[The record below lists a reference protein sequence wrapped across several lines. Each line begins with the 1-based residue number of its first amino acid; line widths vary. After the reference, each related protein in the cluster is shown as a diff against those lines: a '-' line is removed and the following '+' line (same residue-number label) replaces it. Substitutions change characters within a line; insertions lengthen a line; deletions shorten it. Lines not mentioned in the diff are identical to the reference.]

1 MKNSHF
7 GLTIAVIA
15 TFSLT
20 GCETFKADLDKG
32 FTDLKTAFSSITLL
46 DAKPTAQHT
55 STASADQKTAPMD
68 AATGDPTNGTEATV
82 ADAAKPDAIT
92 LAANRAAC
100 PEVRIVDDLNQ
111 VHQFEDATA
120 PKDSET
126 ISTIR
131 MTNIKDYCSIVK
143 NNVAIDM
150 TVAFDGRLGPK
161 ARAKA
166 TDKPSFAYPY
176 FVAIT
181 NNQGNIIA
189 KEVFAVTMSYD
200 AGKNDE
206 TRTEQIRQ
214 LIPTGAGNPGSYRVL
229 VGFQLNDQEL
239 AYNRSLPAPSLT
251 PEPAQIEPAAG
262 AP

>member
-15 TFSLT
+15 AFGLS
-20 GCETFKADLDKG
+20 GCETFKADLDQG
-32 FTDLKTAFSSITLL
+32 FTDLKTAFSSMTLL
-46 DAKPTAQHT
+46 DAKPTAQ
-55 STASADQKTAPMD
+55 STAIASADKKPTPMD
-68 AATGDPTNGTEATV
+68 AATGDPTTETDATV
-82 ADAAKPDAIT
+82 ADAAKPDSIT
-92 LAANRAAC
+92 IAANRAAC

-111 VHQFEDATA
+111 VHQFEDAA
-120 PKDSET
+120 VPKDSEN
-126 ISTIR
+126 ISVIR

-150 TVAFDGRLGPK
+150 TVAFDGALGPK
-161 ARAKA
+161 ARAKD

-189 KEVFAVTMSYD
+189 KEVFAVTMSYE
-200 AGKNDE
+200 AGKDEE

-239 AYNRSLPAPSLT
+239 AYNRAQP
-251 PEPAQIEPAAG
+251 PENVIPEAARVEPAAG
-262 AP
+262 TP